1 MGKIFM
7 LLFGLLY
14 INSVHAFEINSFYSN
29 AADESFQ
36 SNFEEDNSGGFWVEY
51 ASRSFTASVGVDRAM
66 FWIEDSTYFKMLK
79 ESSSIDNIDL
89 YSNVYHNTSIYPYRY
104 KLGVYPF
111 KGDIVQYS
119 PISKSDYKV
128 NIYSSYWDF
137 LADNKSGEDY
147 INKEDICEILEVRN
161 YTRKGRE
168 QVIAVK
174 IKCLSLDEL
183 KANHP

>member
-7 LLFGLLY
+7 LLFGLLS
-14 INSVHAFEINSFYSN
+14 IGSVHAFEINSFDSN
-29 AADESFQ
+29 AEAEFFQ

-51 ASRSFTASVGVDRAM
+51 ASRSFSSRDRAM

-79 ESSSIDNIDL
+79 ESSSIDNFDL
-89 YSNVYHNTSIYPYRY
+89 YSNAYHNTSIYPYRY
-104 KLGVYPF
+104 NFGIYPF
-111 KGDIVQYS
+111 KGDIVQYL

-128 NIYSSYWDF
+128 HIYSSYWDF

-161 YTRKGRE
+161 YDRKPRI
-168 QVIAVK
+168 QAIAVR
-174 IKCLSLDEL
+174 IQCLSLDQL